1 MVRFYSGREKP
12 GRCNQRTDRYLR
24 HRYCDH
30 YRAGDEEWR
39 LQVYHNGIRD
49 RASVLRD
56 DGCNVCHQSCKTLDG
71 VTVVPESGNTEAFG
85 VKASTIQSGVSVS
98 GDKITGTLNYL
109 DESNAPGIVSV
120 WGNGYFLFLNFANH
134 DSDATSLLV
143 GMTPSE
149 GSGLVEAINDAD
161 QNGIF
166 KVTDK
171 NKQEVTFISSDGTNS
186 TAQYFDLTGLTLA
199 SA

>member
-1 MVRFYSGREKP
+1 M
-12 GRCNQRTDRYLR
+12 
-24 HRYCDH
+24 
-30 YRAGDEEWR
+30 
-39 LQVYHNGIRD
+39 
-49 RASVLRD
+49 
-56 DGCNVCHQSCKTLDG
+56 
-71 VTVVPESGNTEAFG
+71 
-85 VKASTIQSGVSVS
+85 KASTIQSGVSVS

-149 GSGLVEAINDAD
+149 GSGLIEAINDPD

-171 NKQEVTFISSDGTNS
+171 NKQEVTFITSDGTNS